1 MVISAASIVPA
12 AFAQAG
18 PGGSSGSDTVDVG
31 AVTVTAIGT
40 TKNVRKIG
48 YSVSQ
53 VQGKGLVSS
62 AKAV

>member
-1 MVISAASIVPA
+1 MRMKKLLMVISAASIVPA

-48 YSVSQ
+48 
-53 VQGKGLVSS
+53 
-62 AKAV
+62 